1 MSAADIIYL
10 AQAKWKAGERL
21 AFRTSDALREGRL
34 APVFKIAPAGSFDPD
49 LQRVLS
55 TTEYLHRFGAQ
66 LAESCGRRLAFIDVE
81 LIDDERHANAVGV
94 HPLTELLERSRLAG
108 ANAAPV
114 FSLSSSTAYM
124 SAIERYFRKDRNA
137 ISCLRIALHDLE
149 TIQSSDELVE
159 IVGKAG
165 GRASSTIV
173 LIDAGPISVEDV
185 DEFAHLLANHV
196 SRLIAPNTWLK
207 LFWSSTALPSKPK
220 IKAGNVAK
228 FSRSD
233 WMLYEAILKA
243 GEEFSVIPSFSDYM
257 LEYPEHYAPLKISPT
272 AKLSYSTADN
282 YIISKGRSTKV
293 DDGYKNIFPVAAM
306 ICNLPEFMGA
316 SFSLGDKY
324 IAQLSRATGKSGGAS
339 QWRWC
344 STDHHLALVYG
355 QISALIGIERKVT
368 ETAPSAE
375 QMELL

>member
-1 MSAADIIYL
+1 MSAADLIYL
-10 AQAKWKAGERL
+10 PQAKWKAGERR

-49 LQRVLS
+49 EQRVLS
-55 TTEYLHRFGAQ
+55 TTEYLHSFGAQ

-114 FSLSSSTAYM
+114 FSLSSSPDYM
-124 SAIERYFRKDRNA
+124 AAIGRNFRSDPNA
-137 ISCLRIALHDLE
+137 ISCLRIALHELE
-149 TIQSSDELVE
+149 TIQSANELVE
-159 IVGKAG
+159 IVAKAG
-165 GRASSTIV
+165 GRSSRTV
-173 LIDAGPISVEDV
+173 LLIDAGPIAVEDV

-196 SRLIAPNTWLK
+196 SRLVAPDTWLK
-207 LFWSSTALPSKPK
+207 LFWSSTAFPSKPK

-233 WMLYEAILKA
+233 WLLYEAILKA
-243 GEEFSVIPSFSDYM
+243 GKEFSVIPSFSDYM
-257 LEYPEHYAPLKISPT
+257 LEYPENYKPVQISPT
-272 AKLSYSTADN
+272 AKLSYSTEDS
-282 YIISKGRSTKV
+282 YIIAKGRSTKV
-293 DDGYKNIFPVAAM
+293 DNGYKNIFPVAAM
-306 ICNLPEFMGA
+306 ICKLPDFMG
-316 SFSLGDKY
+316 SDFSLGDKY
-324 IAQLSRATGKSGGAS
+324 IAQLSTATGKSGGAS

-344 STDHHLALVYG
+344 STDHHLALVYR
-355 QISALIGIERKVT
+355 QICALLGIQRKVA
-368 ETAPSAE
+368 EPVQSVE